1 MLNHCFEMTASIY
14 YSGNIYT
21 QIKKVVDV
29 FSLPIFCGK
38 IFYKILK
45 STVSSLDTVYQNY
58 KNHIIK
64 NTCSTL
70 DISGD
75 GRSKGIPPNTALNYF
90 IG

>member
-1 MLNHCFEMTASIY
+1 MLNYCFEMTASIHY
-14 YSGNIYT
+14 TGNIYT

>member
-1 MLNHCFEMTASIY
+1 MLNHCFEMTPSIY

-29 FSLPIFCGK
+29 FSLPIFCGT

-45 STVSSLDTVYQNY
+45 STLLPVIDTVYQNY

-70 DISGD
+70 DFGGD
-75 GRSKGIPPNTALNYF
+75 GRSNSLGYSTKHGT
-90 IG
+90 